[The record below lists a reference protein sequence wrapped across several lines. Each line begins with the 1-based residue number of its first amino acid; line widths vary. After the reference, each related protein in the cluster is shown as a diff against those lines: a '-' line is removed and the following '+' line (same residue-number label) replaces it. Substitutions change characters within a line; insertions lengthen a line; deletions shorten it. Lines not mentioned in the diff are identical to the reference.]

1 MVVIKDQPGDDVNLQ
16 TFQKSSLPRT
26 VPVCPRT
33 WAGQV
38 EVESNVSR
46 PHPVVCHGVTA
57 ARNRSLGTPGAS
69 PLPDWLRGDFG
80 S

>member
-1 MVVIKDQPGDDVNLQ
+1 MEVALPNPPVVGARKPMPKLRWTWLNIMVVIKDQPGDDVNLQ

-46 PHPVVCHGVTA
+46 PHPVV
-57 ARNRSLGTPGAS
+57 
-69 PLPDWLRGDFG
+69 
-80 S
+80 